1 MLINQHTAL
10 FTELENVRK
19 KFLFNE
25 IVLLKFSFKL
35 PKNLNYFIV
44 FQANSVKSL
53 DGSGASSM
61 FGSIDTKCEIAPIIE
76 SAYKVILYKHNSYI
90 IYFFR

>member
-1 MLINQHTAL
+1 M
-10 FTELENVRK
+10 F
-19 KFLFNE
+19 
-25 IVLLKFSFKL
+25 
-35 PKNLNYFIV
+35 

-76 SAYKVILYKHNSYI
+76 SAYKVFSHFLK
-90 IYFFR
+90 YFFMKFKKKSLHDVEKTRAKFMFSLAYV

>member
-19 KFLFNE
+19 NSCTKNCDSKFFFQILLF
-25 IVLLKFSFKL
+25 ILMF
-35 PKNLNYFIV
+35 

-61 FGSIDTKCEIAPIIE
+61 FGSIDTNCEIAPIIE
-76 SAYKVILYKHNSYI
+76 SAYKVFSH
-90 IYFFR
+90 F